1 MIDRP
6 NNQGTDRP
14 GHREVSLSIKGAC
27 FIIISISEMV
37 SDLVLGICTNYIHR
51 KCIFS
56 YEPPCPSV
64 GQSSVGWSVGLSVC
78 G

>member
-14 GHREVSLSIKGAC
+14 GLREVSLSIKGAC

-37 SDLVLGICTNYIHR
+37 SDLVLEICTTFIG
-51 KCIFS
+51 
-56 YEPPCPSV
+56 SV
-64 GQSSVGWSVGLSVC
+64 SSHMNPHARLLVSR
-78 G
+78 